1 MSLKKFSPLQILQEQ
16 EFESIATF
24 YLDHFADSG
33 GAYYITLDQIS
44 SILIN
49 FDITTD
55 DASNTDR
62 VNLDVEP
69 MTLIAIVGLAQ
80 FARNLAETMPFHKI
94 PTLEK

>member
-1 MSLKKFSPLQILQEQ
+1 MQEQ
-16 EFESIATF
+16 EFESIAIF

-80 FARNLAETMPFHKI
+80 FARNLAEAMPFHKI
-94 PTLEK
+94 STLEK